1 MRLRHAAAAAALAG
15 AATLT
20 LASPAS
26 ADHLNCSDFDSQE
39 AAQSVYDAD
48 PSDPNGLDGN
58 DDDGLACESLPT
70 GGSALSSGEISEL
83 HATSGGSDED
93 DADDGSMVMPRGGVA
108 AGGGSGAGVDAGML
122 AAGGAV
128 LLAAG
133 GVLAYRRRLLS

>member
-1 MRLRHAAAAAALAG
+1 MHLRHAAAAAALAG

-20 LASPAS
+20 FASPAS
-26 ADHLNCSDFDSQE
+26 ADHLNCGDFDSQE

-70 GGSALSSGEISEL
+70 GGSALTSSEISDL
-83 HATSGGSDED
+83 HATSGGSG
-93 DADDGSMVMPRGGVA
+93 DDGGTDDGGMVMPRGGVA
-108 AGGGSGAGVDAGML
+108 AGGGSSAGVDAGML
-122 AAGGAV
+122 AAGGAA

-133 GVLAYRRRLLS
+133 GVMVYRRRLE

>member
-1 MRLRHAAAAAALAG
+1 MRLHHVAAAAALAG

-20 LASPAS
+20 VASPAS

-58 DDDGLACESLPT
+58 DDDGLACESLPS
-70 GGSALSSGEISEL
+70 GGSALTSGEISDL

-93 DADDGSMVMPRGGVA
+93 DADDSGMVMPRGGVA
-108 AGGGSGAGVDAGML
+108 AGGGSAGVDTGML
-122 AAGGAV
+122 AAGGAA

-133 GVLAYRRRLLS
+133 GVMVYRRRIG